1 VIIQLDEELKGQ
13 KANIQVDGT
22 AQRAILFFI
31 FYFDYHT
38 LFQCNLILICYIN
51 IILNDWNCFFF
62 IIIINKGVRVR
73 LRVSRLISQSLK
85 LTAI

>member
-1 VIIQLDEELKGQ
+1 VIIQLEEELKGQ

-51 IILNDWNCFFF
+51 IILNDWNCFFLF
-62 IIIINKGVRVR
+62 IIINMSVRTR
-73 LRVSRLISQSLK
+73 LCVPRLISQTLK
-85 LTAI
+85 LMAI